1 MNLKERIDQDMRVAQ
16 KSGEKLKLS
25 LTRLLKSDIRYKEI
39 DKGKELSDEEVL
51 EVLTTAA
58 KKHRDSIEQFGKGGR
73 EDLVKQEEDELKMI
87 LGYMSEFGSM
97 GPEQLNAEE
106 IGKLVEEAITEV
118 GAEGEKDM
126 GKVMKV
132 LMPKVKG
139 KADGKAVNLLVSS
152 RLKSAQSES
161 ASNDQSR

>member
-1 MNLKERIDQDMRVAQ
+1 MTLKERIDQDMRQAQ

-51 EVLTTAA
+51 EVLTSAA
-58 KKHRDSIEQFGKGGR
+58 KKHRDSIEQFRKGGR
-73 EDLVKQEEDELKMI
+73 EDLVKQEEDELKLI
-87 LGYMSEFGSM
+87 LGYM
-97 GPEQLNAEE
+97 PEQLDAEE
-106 IGKLVEEAITEV
+106 LEKLVEEAITEV
-118 GAEGEKDM
+118 GAEGEKDI
-126 GKVMKV
+126 GKVIKV

-139 KADGKAVNLLVSS
+139 KADGQAVSLLVSS

-161 ASNDQSR
+161 ASNDPS

>member
-1 MNLKERIDQDMRVAQ
+1 MSLKERIDQDMRMAQ

-51 EVLTTAA
+51 EVLTSSA
-58 KKHRDSIEQFGKGGR
+58 KKHRDSIEQFRKGGR

-87 LGYMSEFGSM
+87 LEYM
-97 GPEQLNAEE
+97 PEQLNAEE
-106 IGKLVEEAITEV
+106 LRKLVEEGITEA
-118 GAEGEKDM
+118 GAEGEKDI

-132 LMPKVKG
+132 LMPKLKG
-139 KADGKAVNLLVSS
+139 KADGKAVSLLVSS
-152 RLKSAQSES
+152 RLKSTRSES
-161 ASNDQSR
+161 APDDPS

>member
-1 MNLKERIDQDMRVAQ
+1 MTLKEKIDQDMRMAL

-25 LTRLLKSDIRYKEI
+25 LTRLLKSDIGYKEI
-39 DKGKELSDEEVL
+39 EKGKELSDEEVL
-51 EVLTTAA
+51 EVLASSA
-58 KKHRDSIEQFGKGGR
+58 KKHRDSIEQFRKGGR
-73 EDLVKQEEDELKMI
+73 EDLVKQEEDELKLI
-87 LGYMSEFGSM
+87 LEYM
-97 GPEQLNAEE
+97 PEQLGTEE
-106 IGKLVEEAITEV
+106 LGKLVEEAIAEA

-139 KADGKAVNLLVSS
+139 KADGKAVSLLVSS

-161 ASNDQSR
+161 SSDEPKP

>member
-1 MNLKERIDQDMRVAQ
+1 MSLKERIDQDMRMAL
-16 KSGEKLKLS
+16 KSGEKLKLG

-51 EVLTTAA
+51 EVLASAA
-58 KKHRDSIEQFGKGGR
+58 KKHRDSIEQFRKGGR
-73 EDLVKQEEDELKMI
+73 EDLVKQEEDELKLI
-87 LGYMSEFGSM
+87 LGYM
-97 GPEQLNAEE
+97 PEQLNAEE
-106 IGKLVEEAITEV
+106 LGTLVEEAITEV

-139 KADGKAVNLLVSS
+139 KADGKAVSLLVSS

-161 ASNDQSR
+161 APDDPS

>member
-1 MNLKERIDQDMRVAQ
+1 MSLKERIDQDMRMAQ

-51 EVLTTAA
+51 EVLTSAA
-58 KKHRDSIEQFGKGGR
+58 KKHRDSIEQFRKGGR
-73 EDLVKQEEDELKMI
+73 EDLVKQEEDELKLI
-87 LGYMSEFGSM
+87 LGYM
-97 GPEQLNAEE
+97 PEQLNAEE
-106 IGKLVEEAITEV
+106 LGKLVEEAITEV

-139 KADGKAVNLLVSS
+139 KADGKAVSLLVSS
-152 RLKSAQSES
+152 RLKSAQRES
-161 ASNDQSR
+161 TPDDPS

>member
-1 MNLKERIDQDMRVAQ
+1 MAQ

-51 EVLTTAA
+51 EVLTSAA
-58 KKHRDSIEQFGKGGR
+58 KKHRDSIEQFRKGGR
-73 EDLVKQEEDELKMI
+73 EDLVKQEEDELKLI
-87 LGYMSEFGSM
+87 LGYM
-97 GPEQLNAEE
+97 PEQLNAEE
-106 IGKLVEEAITEV
+106 LGKLVEEAITEV

-139 KADGKAVNLLVSS
+139 KADGKAVSLLVSS
-152 RLKSAQSES
+152 RLKSAQRES
-161 ASNDQSR
+161 TPDDPS

>member
-1 MNLKERIDQDMRVAQ
+1 MTLKERIDQNMRMAQ

-51 EVLTTAA
+51 EVLTSAA
-58 KKHRDSIEQFGKGGR
+58 KKHRDSIEQFRKGGR
-73 EDLVKQEEDELKMI
+73 EDLAKQEEDELKLI
-87 LGYMSEFGSM
+87 LGYM
-97 GPEQLNAEE
+97 PEQLNAEE

-118 GAEGEKDM
+118 GAECEKDM
-126 GKVMKV
+126 GKVMKA
-132 LMPKVKG
+132 LMPRVKG
-139 KADGKAVNLLVSS
+139 KADGKAVSLLVSS

-161 ASNDQSR
+161 EPNNPSQ

>member
-1 MNLKERIDQDMRVAQ
+1 MTLKERIDQDMRQAQ

-51 EVLTTAA
+51 EVLTSAA
-58 KKHRDSIEQFGKGGR
+58 KKHRDSIEQFRKGGR
-73 EDLVKQEEDELKMI
+73 EDLVKQEEDELKLI
-87 LGYMSEFGSM
+87 LEYM
-97 GPEQLNAEE
+97 PEQLSVEE
-106 IGKLVEEAITEV
+106 VGKLVEEAITEV
-118 GAEGEKDM
+118 GAEVEKDI

-139 KADGKAVNLLVSS
+139 KADGKAVSLLVSS

-161 ASNDQSR
+161 APNDPSL

>member
-1 MNLKERIDQDMRVAQ
+1 MTLKERIDQDMRQAQ

-51 EVLTTAA
+51 EVLTSAA
-58 KKHRDSIEQFGKGGR
+58 KKHRDSIEQFRKGGR
-73 EDLVKQEEDELKMI
+73 EDLVKQEEDELKLI
-87 LGYMSEFGSM
+87 LEYM
-97 GPEQLNAEE
+97 PEQLNAEE
-106 IGKLVEEAITEV
+106 VGKLVEEAINEV
-118 GAEGEKDM
+118 SAEGEKDM

-139 KADGKAVNLLVSS
+139 KADGKAASLLVSS

-161 ASNDQSR
+161 APDDPS

>member
-1 MNLKERIDQDMRVAQ
+1 MTLKERIDQDMRMAQ

-25 LTRLLKSDIRYKEI
+25 LTRLLKSDIGYKEI
-39 DKGKELSDEEVL
+39 EKGKELSDEEVL
-51 EVLTTAA
+51 EVLTSSA
-58 KKHRDSIEQFGKGGR
+58 KKHRDSIEQFRKGGR
-73 EDLVKQEEDELKMI
+73 EDLVKQEEDELKLI
-87 LGYMSEFGSM
+87 LGYM
-97 GPEQLNAEE
+97 PEQLGTEE
-106 IGKLVEEAITEV
+106 LGKLVEEAITET

-139 KADGKAVNLLVSS
+139 RADGKAVSLLVSS

-161 ASNDQSR
+161 SSDEPKP

>member
-1 MNLKERIDQDMRVAQ
+1 MTLKERIDQDMRMAQ

-51 EVLTTAA
+51 EVLTSSA
-58 KKHRDSIEQFGKGGR
+58 KKHRDSIEQFRKGGR

-87 LGYMSEFGSM
+87 LEYM
-97 GPEQLNAEE
+97 PEQLNAEE
-106 IGKLVEEAITEV
+106 LGKLVEEAITES

-139 KADGKAVNLLVSS
+139 KADGKAVSLLVSS
-152 RLKSAQSES
+152 RLKSAQTKSTPD
-161 ASNDQSR
+161 DQSG

>member
-1 MNLKERIDQDMRVAQ
+1 MSLKERIDQDMRMAQ

-51 EVLTTAA
+51 EVLTSSA
-58 KKHRDSIEQFGKGGR
+58 KKHRDSIEQFRKGGR

-87 LGYMSEFGSM
+87 LEYM
-97 GPEQLNAEE
+97 PEQLNAEE
-106 IGKLVEEAITEV
+106 LGKLVEETITEV
-118 GAEGEKDM
+118 GAEGEKDI

-139 KADGKAVNLLVSS
+139 KADGKAVSLLVSS

-161 ASNDQSR
+161 ESDVQSG

>member
-1 MNLKERIDQDMRVAQ
+1 MTLKERIDQDMRQAQ

-51 EVLTTAA
+51 EVLTSAA
-58 KKHRDSIEQFGKGGR
+58 KKHRDSIEQFRKGGR
-73 EDLVKQEEDELKMI
+73 EDLVKQEEDELKLI
-87 LGYMSEFGSM
+87 LEYM
-97 GPEQLNAEE
+97 PEQLSVEE
-106 IGKLVEEAITEV
+106 VGKLVEEAITEI
-118 GAEGEKDM
+118 GAEGEKDI

-139 KADGKAVNLLVSS
+139 KADGKAVSLLVSS
-152 RLKSAQSES
+152 RLKSTRSES
-161 ASNDQSR
+161 APDDPS